1 MDDAKQ
7 EIPEDVHTI
16 TADDGTVWV
25 EIASTGTHDEA
36 ALLTGFL
43 DNEGIPAQIED
54 LKFEMEPVNFGGLG
68 ELRVYV
74 PHEHQ
79 QHAKELLAEREQA
92 YEKLDDDDETL
103 ITDDGPAEVDET
115 VQVEDDDGSNT

>member
-1 MDDAKQ
+1 MVDAKQ
-7 EIPEDVHTI
+7 EIPDDVHTI

-36 ALLTGFL
+36 ALLQGFL
-43 DNEGIPAQIED
+43 ENEEIPAQLED

-68 ELRVYV
+68 EIRVYV

-79 QHAKELLAEREQA
+79 QRAKELLALREQE
-92 YEKLDDDDETL
+92 YEQLDDDEETL
-103 ITDDGPAEVDET
+103 ITDDGQAVVDET
-115 VQVEDDDGSNT
+115 AQVEDDDGPNP